1 MTIGERIRFMRI
13 EKGWTQDE
21 LAKKMGY
28 TNRSTI
34 WCIETGRNDVTSS
47 TVVKFAEVFG
57 VSPSEIM
64 GWGKPLADEEYA
76 AIEDVCQDEG
86 LKRML
91 MDFVKKLKEIKDAK
105 ESV

>member
-57 VSPSEIM
+57 VTPSEIM

-76 AIEDVCQDEG
+76 AIEDVCQDED